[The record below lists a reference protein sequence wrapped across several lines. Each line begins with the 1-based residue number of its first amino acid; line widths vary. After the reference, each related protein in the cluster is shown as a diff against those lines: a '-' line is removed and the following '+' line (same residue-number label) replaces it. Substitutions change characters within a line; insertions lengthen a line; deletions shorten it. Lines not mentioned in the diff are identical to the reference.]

1 MHISGI
7 IWKSIPFYAGMC
19 YDLCVCSTPFMERR
33 TLMKGTVQT
42 KTTKKGIEYLYIYLA
57 YIDPITCKRKQ
68 KVVSTGL
75 EAKGNKR
82 RAEKMI
88 QEYVEKYQYLEAP
101 RTDTKV
107 SNHISLC
114 DFLDYWLAGKKS
126 ELRQST
132 YEGYACRIHSIKDYF
147 KKDNPELI
155 SLTPRDFNN
164 FFRYALQYGKVNQKT
179 HKREPL
185 AVRSVRS
192 YHSILHAVYSEAVVD
207 GLMKTNPLDHVT
219 VHGKKN
225 RDYNEELIFLTEE
238 EISEV
243 LHFMDKNYPRLVGIT
258 FMGAYYG
265 LRRSEILGLKWSAIN
280 WDKGT
285 ISISHTVVRVK
296 SVTAED
302 ATKTR
307 AGHRE
312 LNLFD
317 TARSCLLKIRQQ
329 QAQDRD
335 FFGKEYAN
343 RDGYVFVW
351 EDGHSY
357 DPNYIS
363 RLFAKAM
370 ADFGRP
376 EITLHKLRH
385 TCCSLLINKG
395 WDLKKLQ
402 YWLGHSDASTTL
414 NIYSHFNRKR
424 LNESE
429 NDLNSISAAASDL
442 FGGVG
447 EVC

>member
-1 MHISGI
+1 
-7 IWKSIPFYAGMC
+7 
-19 YDLCVCSTPFMERR
+19 
-33 TLMKGTVQT
+33 MKGTVQS
-42 KTTKKGIEYLYIYLA
+42 KITKKGTEYLYIYLD
-57 YIDPITCKRKQ
+57 YIDPVTHKRKQ

-88 QEYVEKYQYLEAP
+88 NDYIEKYQYLEAP
-101 RTDTKV
+101 QTDTEI

-114 DFLDYWLAGKKS
+114 DFLDYWLSGKKQ

-132 YEGYACRIHSIKDYF
+132 YEGYACRIDSMKDYF
-147 KKDNPELI
+147 LKGNPELI
-155 SLTPRDFNN
+155 ALTPRDFND
-164 FFRYALQYGKVNQKT
+164 FFRYALKYGKVNQKT
-179 HKREPL
+179 HRREPL
-185 AVRSVRS
+185 AVRTVRD
-192 YHSILHAVYSEAVVD
+192 YRNILHAVYNEAIVT
-207 GLMKTNPLDHVT
+207 GIIKTNPIDSVT
-219 VHGKKN
+219 VRGKKN

-238 EISEV
+238 EIAEV
-243 LHFMDKNYPRLVGIT
+243 LHFMDRHYPRLVGIT

-265 LRRSEILGLKWSAIN
+265 LRRSEILGLKWSAVN

-285 ISISHTVVRVK
+285 ISICHTVVRVK
-296 SVTAED
+296 SVMAED
-302 ATKTR
+302 TTKTQ
-307 AGHRE
+307 AGRRE

-317 TARSCLLKIRQQ
+317 TARSCLVKIRQQ
-329 QAQDRD
+329 QEEDKA
-335 FFGKEYAN
+335 FFGKEYEN
-343 RDGYVFVW
+343 HDGYIFVW
-351 EDGHSY
+351 EDGRSY

-363 RLFAKAM
+363 HLFTKAM
-370 ADFGRP
+370 TDFGRP

-429 NDLNSISAAASDL
+429 NDLNSISAAVSDI
-442 FGGVG
+442 FGETG

>member
-1 MHISGI
+1 
-7 IWKSIPFYAGMC
+7 
-19 YDLCVCSTPFMERR
+19 
-33 TLMKGTVQT
+33 
-42 KTTKKGIEYLYIYLA
+42 
-57 YIDPITCKRKQ
+57 
-68 KVVSTGL
+68 
-75 EAKGNKR
+75 
-82 RAEKMI
+82 
-88 QEYVEKYQYLEAP
+88 
-101 RTDTKV
+101 
-107 SNHISLC
+107 
-114 DFLDYWLAGKKS
+114 
-126 ELRQST
+126 
-132 YEGYACRIHSIKDYF
+132 
-147 KKDNPELI
+147 
-155 SLTPRDFNN
+155 
-164 FFRYALQYGKVNQKT
+164 
-179 HKREPL
+179 
-185 AVRSVRS
+185 
-192 YHSILHAVYSEAVVD
+192 
-207 GLMKTNPLDHVT
+207 MKTNPLDNVT

-243 LHFMDKNYPRLVGIT
+243 LHFMDRHYPRLVGIT

-265 LRRSEILGLKWSAIN
+265 LRRSEILGLKWSAVN

-296 SVTAED
+296 SVMAED
-302 ATKTR
+302 ATKTQ

-442 FGGVG
+442 FDGVG

>member
-1 MHISGI
+1 
-7 IWKSIPFYAGMC
+7 
-19 YDLCVCSTPFMERR
+19 
-33 TLMKGTVQT
+33 MKGTVQT
-42 KTTKKGIEYLYIYLA
+42 KTTKKGIEYLYIYLD
-57 YIDPITCKRKQ
+57 YTDPITHKWKQ
-68 KVVSTGL
+68 KAVSTGL

-101 RTDTKV
+101 QTDTEV
-107 SNHISLC
+107 SRHISLC

-155 SLTPRDFNN
+155 ALTPRDFNN

-207 GLMKTNPLDHVT
+207 GLMKTNPLDNVT

-225 RDYNEELIFLTEE
+225 REYNEELIFLTEE

-243 LHFMDKNYPRLVGIT
+243 LHFMDRHYPRLVGIT

-296 SVTAED
+296 SIMAED
-302 ATKTR
+302 ATKTQ

-395 WDLKKLQ
+395 FWQVIYRFRHTIKN
-402 YWLGHSDASTTL
+402 TETL
-414 NIYSHFNRKR
+414 AIPRIPAPLPRVVATGF
-424 LNESE
+424 EP
-429 NDLNSISAAASDL
+429 AASASRTQRSTKL
-442 FGGVG
+442 SHTSSMHIIP
-447 EVC
+447 